1 MKTRK
6 KYKEIVADTGVTMIE
21 EGLTVGTWGNISVR
35 DPETDLIY
43 ISPSGMDYREIEP
56 EDIVVLD
63 LEVNVVDGKRVPS
76 IEKQTHLAV
85 YRARPDVNA
94 VVHTH
99 PLYSTVLGVN
109 MMELPAIS
117 EDFAQIVG
125 DKIICS
131 KYALPGTKEL
141 GVNVAAGLGEERN
154 AVLLPNHGTVNV
166 GEDMKTALTVCH
178 VVEKTAHIYIMALNI
193 GTPHLISAED
203 IKAMQ
208 DYKKNHYGQRL
219 AVEGVAV

>member
-1 MKTRK
+1 MKIK
-6 KYKEIVADTGVTMIE
+6 ESYKQTIVDAGLTMLE

-35 DPETDLIY
+35 DLETGLIY
-43 ISPSGMDYREIEP
+43 ISPSGMDYREIVP
-56 EDIVVLD
+56 SDIVVLD
-63 LEVNVVDGKRVPS
+63 LDLNIIDGKRVPS
-76 IEKQTHLAV
+76 IEKETHIAV
-85 YRARPDVNA
+85 YRARAEVNAEVNA
-94 VVHTH
+94 VIHTH

-109 MMELPAIS
+109 GMELPAIS

-141 GVNVAAGLGEERN
+141 SENVTLGLGEERN
-154 AVLLPNHGTVNV
+154 AVLLPNHGTLCV
-166 GEDMKTALTVCH
+166 GEDMKSALTICH
-178 VVEKTAHIYIMALNI
+178 VVEKSAHIYILARSI

-208 DYKKNHYGQRL
+208 DYKKNHYGQR
-219 AVEGVAV
+219 